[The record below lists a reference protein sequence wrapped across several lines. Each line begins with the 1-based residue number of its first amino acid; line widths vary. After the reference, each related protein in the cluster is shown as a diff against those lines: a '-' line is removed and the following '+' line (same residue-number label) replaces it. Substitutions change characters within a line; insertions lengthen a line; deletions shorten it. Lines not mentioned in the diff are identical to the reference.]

1 MLGRGLRVIHSNESG
16 AIGYLVGGPIVGVLY
31 DHFGSY
37 VPGTVL
43 SGIVIGLG
51 FLTLLFVR
59 TYPPKEE
66 PQVEVV
72 VSEVT
77 LETINE

>member
-1 MLGRGLRVIHSNESG
+1 MILTESG

-43 SGIVIGLG
+43 SGIVISLGL
-51 FLTLLFVR
+51 LTLLFVR

-72 VSEVT
+72 EEVK
-77 LETINE
+77 LETINEL